1 MVYLEVLVVANI
13 VRQLAYP
20 YALMVVGLGQQRYAT
35 VSPVLEAIINLVC
48 SVLLARRYGAIGA
61 AAGTLIG
68 SVAGV
73 LAHLFI
79 SIPRT
84 QGAVR
89 VSRLRLLRDGVARPL
104 LSFLPLLASVPFWR
118 RLSMLPLPG
127 PALAL
132 WMVATASIL
141 WWIGLAPSD
150 RKQMTHAARR
160 AVS

>member
-1 MVYLEVLVVANI
+1 
-13 VRQLAYP
+13 
-20 YALMVVGLGQQRYAT
+20 
-35 VSPVLEAIINLVC
+35 
-48 SVLLARRYGAIGA
+48 
-61 AAGTLIG
+61 
-68 SVAGV
+68 V
-73 LAHLFI
+73 LAHLLI

-104 LSFLPLLASVPFWR
+104 LSFLPLLACVPFWR